1 MSRLAQRVANK
12 DQEMDRPSRGVGDC
26 RQIASPPR
34 RCKATP
40 STSTAINLL
49 GIGSKL
55 NNAVLLIVAPNESK
69 VRSEVVDLPRARKAG
84 AAESRG

>member
-12 DQEMDRPSRGVGDC
+12 DREMDRPSRGVGDC

-40 STSTAINLL
+40 STST

-55 NNAVLLIVAPNESK
+55 NNAVLLIVAPNETK

-84 AAESRG
+84 PRKAGAKSNR

>member
-12 DQEMDRPSRGVGDC
+12 DPEMDRPSRGVGDC

-40 STSTAINLL
+40 STSTAINS
-49 GIGSKL
+49 GATGHWQQ
-55 NNAVLLIVAPNESK
+55 AEQ
-69 VRSEVVDLPRARKAG
+69 RRAAHRRAQREQG
-84 AAESRG
+84 AQRGG